1 MSDSDIMKG
10 LGLAHVLAQAL
21 DNSKAR
27 FGIRRHWNDD
37 YVNAL
42 TTNDGKSRVLG
53 PALDVLRGDA
63 EIVPVKRVVYPN
75 LVRPGDKD
83 VDRDGVV
90 VLNRTRFG
98 NRRVP
103 HRLVI
108 GDFTLGV
115 ASRSITEVYDREKER
130 GSSKEKPST
139 HIDVPDDRRLLALSR
154 RHLLPRYL
162 LGKMLPGI
170 ALRDFYLKNPHH
182 IPSHFH
188 GTVLF
193 WGTICKN
200 DWCYYVPGLNS
211 GGSGYGMRI
220 CTYKVV
226 AGKDVIVDYKE
237 NLSSPYDAAVFI

>member
-1 MSDSDIMKG
+1 MKG

-21 DNSKAR
+21 DNSRAR
-27 FGIRRHWNDD
+27 FGIGRHWNDD

-63 EIVPVKRVVYPN
+63 EIVPLKRIVYPN
-75 LVRPGDKD
+75 LMKPGDRCGEKGD
-83 VDRDGVV
+83 VV

-108 GDFTLGV
+108 GNFTLGV
-115 ASRSITEVYDREKER
+115 ASRSITDFYEREEEHGRIEK
-130 GSSKEKPST
+130 KPST
-139 HIDVPDDRRLLALSR
+139 HIDVPDDPSLLALSK

-200 DWCYYVPGLNS
+200 DWCYYVPGIESS
-211 GGSGYGMRI
+211 GRYEYGRRI
-220 CTYKVV
+220 CTYQMVD
-226 AGKDVIVDYKE
+226 GKEVITDYE
-237 NLSSPYDAAVFI
+237 DISINPYDAAVFI